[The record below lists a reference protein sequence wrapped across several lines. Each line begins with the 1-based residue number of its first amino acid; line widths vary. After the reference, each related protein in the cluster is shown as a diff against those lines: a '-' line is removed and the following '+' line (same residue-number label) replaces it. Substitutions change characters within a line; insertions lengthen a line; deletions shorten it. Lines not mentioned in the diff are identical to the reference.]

1 MILFGRRAD
10 GGRELMVY
18 VVVDDKTAGER
29 YGSRAAGP
37 AAGAI
42 LREAL
47 GLSAG
52 GETLTLVDDNG
63 FVPSLQTSQAGCGVQ
78 ALPWAQGAER

>member
-1 MILFGRRAD
+1 
-10 GGRELMVY
+10 
-18 VVVDDKTAGER
+18 
-29 YGSRAAGP
+29 
-37 AAGAI
+37 
-42 LREAL
+42 L

-63 FVPSLQTSQAGCGVQ
+63 FVPSLQTSQAGRGVQ